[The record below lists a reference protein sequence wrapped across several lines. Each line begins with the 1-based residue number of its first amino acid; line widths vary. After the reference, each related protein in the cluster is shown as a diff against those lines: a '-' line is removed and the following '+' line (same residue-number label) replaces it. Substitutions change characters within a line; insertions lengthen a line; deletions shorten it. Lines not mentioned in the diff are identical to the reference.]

1 MPTGVTEVLVT
12 KNRHGKR
19 GIVLVQDQL
28 DVCRFAAV
36 QVEEQGLGG
45 GV

>member
-12 KNRHGKR
+12 KNRHGKK

-36 QVEEQGLGG
+36 QVEESAGG
-45 GV
+45 AA

>member
-12 KNRHGKR
+12 KNRHGKK

-28 DVCRFAAV
+28 DVCRFASVAQE
-36 QVEEQGLGG
+36 QVGG